1 MKNAMF
7 VLFALIVLCGSV
19 IVYAAANQ
27 FWSNEVTE
35 MVTSYTV
42 VLSSSNPTPVMGGSV
57 EFAALLTGNGVP
69 QASRTISFYKGE
81 VLNGSSVTNASGI
94 AVYPWTAD
102 GNCTWKALYTAP

>member
-7 VLFALIVLCGSV
+7 VLFALIILCGSV
-19 IVYAAANQ
+19 IAYASVQ

-42 VLSSSNPTPVMGGSV
+42 VLSSNNTSPVLGYPVKFS
-57 EFAALLTGNGVP
+57 ALLTGNGVA
-69 QASRTISFYKGE
+69 QASKTIDFYKDA
-81 VLNGSSVTNASGI
+81 VLNGSSTTNASGI

>member
-7 VLFALIVLCGSV
+7 VLFALIILCGSV
-19 IVYAAANQ
+19 IAYASVQ

-35 MVTSYTV
+35 TVTSYTV
-42 VLSSSNPTPVMGGSV
+42 VLSSSNITPVMGGSV

>member
-7 VLFALIVLCGSV
+7 VLFALIILCGSV
-19 IVYAAANQ
+19 IAYASVQ

-42 VLSSSNPTPVMGGSV
+42 VLRSSNTTPVMGGSV